1 MVSALKLV
9 DPAASSL
16 HFLPSGSLLR
26 VCNLMESRAQQA
38 WISRPEQEQ
47 CICPSSETA
56 DSSFCPAGRGA
67 HLARAPDPKPTT
79 KYPGDWPRRRPYF
92 PPNLRTSHGR
102 NRDKSSP
109 SAGVPPAAMKSV
121 RDSSATLHMDT
132 SVRAGPFDRDYPINW
147 VDTTST
153 KMFVSSTCVP

>member
-92 PPNLRTSHGR
+92 PPNLRTSTAATHSAR

-109 SAGVPPAAMKSV
+109 TAGVPPAGMKSV
-121 RDSSATLHMDT
+121 RDSSAT
-132 SVRAGPFDRDYPINW
+132 SVRAGPSIATIR
-147 VDTTST
+147 ST
-153 KMFVSSTCVP
+153 GSPRHRQRCL